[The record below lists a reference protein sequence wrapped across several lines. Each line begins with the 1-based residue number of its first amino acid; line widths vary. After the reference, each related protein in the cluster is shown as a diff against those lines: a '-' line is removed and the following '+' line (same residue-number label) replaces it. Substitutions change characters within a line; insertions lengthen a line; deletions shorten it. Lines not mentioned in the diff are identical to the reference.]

1 MESLADEAL
10 RPFDR
15 AIADHDAAVA
25 ALGLDI
31 WLGNEPTFTDR
42 YSFSAEWVTGALGPE
57 KHARAG
63 RVLAELAREQPG
75 CAVLRSMGRRYPGED
90 APRWSFG
97 IYARR
102 DGRPAWSG
110 CPDPLLAERLATADL
125 PALQAQIDAALA
137 RRGFAHRA
145 FASQVDWRVAF
156 GPRPDTVLPDPGDER
171 LMRPSLHVGPF
182 PPAGPRD
189 HLAGDGSL
197 LLILTSID
205 ESGVAVPSVE
215 LPAIDDVGLFL
226 ELLGSLSE
234 AAERCG
240 LTSLAL
246 CGFPPPVDETVAHA
260 TVTPDPA
267 VVEVNMAPHRSV
279 SSFLEDNRR
288 CYAAAATA
296 GLEPYRLQFNGAVT
310 DSGGGGQ
317 ITFGGP
323 SPARSPFFL
332 VPELLPRLIQYVVRH
347 PALSYLFAHDY
358 VGPSGQSVRPDEH
371 NLDAFGELKLALALL
386 HRQARID
393 PATLWRS
400 LAPSLTDPIGNSHR
414 SEINIEKLWNPWQPG
429 RGQLG
434 LVEFR
439 AFRMQHTPE
448 RAAALAALLRAVL
461 AMLMT
466 HDQKTEL
473 VDWGMTLHERFALPF
488 YLETDLRDVMTD
500 LEAARI
506 GLETELRAELEADAI
521 RPWRV
526 FDFGGCSLAIRR
538 GVEFWPII
546 GDASQQQGTSRLV
559 DASTSRIEV
568 ALRPSAADDARALE
582 AWRLRANGIE
592 LPLRAESDA
601 RGPVRVFGLRYRSF
615 VPTVGF
621 HPTLGAQTPVHLSLV
636 HADLP
641 EGLAIA
647 LHDWRP
653 DGEDYEGVP
662 AGLAEAAARRA
673 ARCVARAIRTSD
685 LPPAREAPGGALS
698 AYCLD
703 VRYA

>member
-1 MESLADEAL
+1 MKTLG
-10 RPFDR
+10 PFDR

-42 YSFSAEWVTGALGPE
+42 YSFAAEWVTGALGPE
-57 KHARAG
+57 KRARAG
-63 RVLAELAREQPG
+63 RVLANLASEQPG
-75 CAVLRSMGRRYPGED
+75 CVVLRSMGRRYPGED

-102 DGRPAWSG
+102 DGRPVWSG
-110 CPDPLLAERLATADL
+110 CPDPLLAESLTSADL
-125 PALQAQIDAALA
+125 PALQAQIDAAIA

-145 FASQVDWRVAF
+145 YASQVDWRVAF
-156 GPRPDTVLPDPGDER
+156 APGPDTVLPDPGDER
-171 LMRPSLHVGPF
+171 LMRPSLHVGSF
-182 PPAGPRD
+182 PPTGPRD
-189 HLAGDGSL
+189 PLAGDGPL
-197 LLILTSID
+197 LLIVTSVD

-234 AAERCG
+234 AADCCG
-240 LTSLAL
+240 LTSLVL
-246 CGFPPPVDETVAHA
+246 SGFPPPVDETVAHA

-279 SSFLEDNRR
+279 SAFLEDNRR

-296 GLEPYRLQFNGAVT
+296 GLEPYRLRFNGVVA

-323 SPARSPFFL
+323 SPARSPFFA
-332 VPELLPRLIQYVVRH
+332 VPELLPRLIRYVVRH
-347 PALSYLFAHDY
+347 PALSYLFAHDF

-371 NLDAFGELKLALALL
+371 NVDAFGELKLALALL
-386 HRQARID
+386 RRQTRID

-400 LAPSLTDPIGNSHR
+400 LAPSLTDAIGNSHR

-448 RAAALAALLRAVL
+448 RVAALAALLRAVL
-461 AMLMT
+461 ARLMT
-466 HDQKTEL
+466 HDQKIEL
-473 VDWGMTLHERFALPF
+473 VDWGVTLHERFALPF
-488 YLETDLRDVMTD
+488 YLDADLRDVMDD
-500 LEAARI
+500 LEAARV
-506 GLETELRAELEADAI
+506 GLDAELCAELESDPV
-521 RPWRV
+521 RPWSV
-526 FDFGGCSLAIRR
+526 VDFGGCSLAIRG
-538 GVEFWPII
+538 GVEFWPIV

-559 DASTSRIEV
+559 DASSSRIEV
-568 ALRPSAADDARALE
+568 ALRPSVADDASALAGWRVRAS
-582 AWRLRANGIE
+582 GIE

-601 RGPVRVFGLRYRSF
+601 RGPVNVFGLRYRSF
-615 VPTVGF
+615 APTVGF
-621 HPTLGAQTPVHLSLV
+621 HPTLDAQTPVHLSLV
-636 HADLP
+636 HADQP
-641 EGLAIA
+641 EALENRPARVAAGRQGLR
-647 LHDWRP
+647 WRACRP
-653 DGEDYEGVP
+653 GRGW
-662 AGLAEAAARRA
+662 RA
-673 ARCVARAIRTSD
+673 AGRTV
-685 LPPAREAPGGALS
+685 RGGSPSSRRS
-698 AYCLD
+698 ATGAGSP
-703 VRYA
+703 RGGP